1 MSPFT
6 LLVVLCVGCGESS
19 APPSHPAAVTQ
30 SSISTMDHASGRVA
44 LIDLNHIARE
54 LGEADALA
62 DVLRSRKQ
70 VDKVKLESFQSKI
83 KDRLN
88 AQRTA
93 AGETPSA
100 EQARQLADLTRQ
112 MQQQLRQLVIQLQ
125 RESDELRRDHIN
137 RLQDRIR
144 PIALRVAQRRGIS
157 IVLMRNEN
165 VLHYDDASDIT
176 DDVLKA
182 LHHEEA
188 PSN

>member
-1 MSPFT
+1 
-6 LLVVLCVGCGESS
+6 
-19 APPSHPAAVTQ
+19 
-30 SSISTMDHASGRVA
+30 
-44 LIDLNHIARE
+44 
-54 LGEADALA
+54 
-62 DVLRSRKQ
+62 
-70 VDKVKLESFQSKI
+70 
-83 KDRLN
+83 
-88 AQRTA
+88 
-93 AGETPSA
+93 
-100 EQARQLADLTRQ
+100 